1 MSTKAGNRPQNRQ
14 MHAERVPVDGARDL
28 MTVHGLN
35 HDDFSY
41 RWVEDSDD
49 KGSRIWKFKRGGWD
63 LVTLD
68 TEDSELA
75 VGQEAVYKS
84 KEQGTLIRLHT
95 GEGRYSYLMRIKKE
109 WFEEDQAAKEESIKE
124 TENGIFGS
132 VSSEGDANNGQY
144 GEIRKG

>member
-1 MSTKAGNRPQNRQ
+1 MG
-14 MHAERVPVDGARDL
+14 G
-28 MTVHGLN
+28 
-35 HDDFSY
+35 
-41 RWVEDSDD
+41 DSDD

-109 WFEEDQAAKEESIKE
+109 WFEADQAAKEEAIKE
-124 TENGIFGS
+124 TEAGIFGS
-132 VSSEGDANNGQY
+132 VSSEGDANHGQY